1 MEDFARV
8 QKEIERRTK
17 KKRKYESSSSALI
30 DEINW
35 PEPQKAA
42 STPAQEQAREIN
54 WPESGE

>member
-17 KKRKYESSSSALI
+17 KKRKYESSVSALI
-30 DEINW
+30 DEISW

-42 STPAQEQAREIN
+42 STPAQEQAREIS
-54 WPESGE
+54 WPEPEG